1 VCVSITWHLRSSG
14 SERGPLTGAIPHGT
28 YAVITVVFSRQ
39 IRYNTAMS
47 EKQKYNTVER
57 YRLDTWA
64 FIVFMA
70 VCVAVA
76 HL

>member
-1 VCVSITWHLRSSG
+1 
-14 SERGPLTGAIPHGT
+14 
-28 YAVITVVFSRQ
+28 
-39 IRYNTAMS
+39 MS
-47 EKQKYNTVER
+47 DKQKYNLVER

-76 HL
+76 HY

>member
-1 VCVSITWHLRSSG
+1 MA
-14 SERGPLTGAIPHGT
+14 GAIPQGT

-57 YRLDTWA
+57 YRLDTWS

-70 VCVAVA
+70 VCMAIA

>member
-1 VCVSITWHLRSSG
+1 MR
-14 SERGPLTGAIPHGT
+14 SERGSMTGAIPQVT

-47 EKQKYNTVER
+47 EQQKYNTVER
-57 YRLDTWA
+57 YRLDTWS

-70 VCVAVA
+70 VCMAIA